1 MNSKSLFIVPLFLLL
16 LGSIPP
22 GKALPDD
29 RLSTVIEGISG
40 RYGNA
45 KGLAAEYTREA
56 ISKTMAKLGT
66 ADRHDLA
73 KGRLYFKTPHF
84 VRLEQASPQEEL
96 LLTDGQTLWWY
107 VPIKKEAYKYPAKKF
122 GQELRLLSDVLK
134 GLKDA
139 EDRFKITLKA
149 ISETNTYHLILR
161 PEPPWQ
167 DIDHLEVIICKGD
180 YAIKGVDIYN
190 SIGGLTRFL
199 LSSWKEKNR
208 FRKGFF
214 FFSPPSGIKVIEK

>member
-1 MNSKSLFIVPLFLLL
+1 MNSKSLFTVILSLLL

-22 GKALPDD
+22 GSVLPDD
-29 RLSTVIEGISG
+29 RLPTVIEGISG
-40 RYGNA
+40 RYGDA

-56 ISKTMAKLGT
+56 ISKTMAKLGA

-73 KGRLYFKTPHF
+73 RGRLYFSPPHF

-107 VPIKKEAYKYPAKKF
+107 VPLKKEAYKYPAKKF
-122 GQELRLLSDVLK
+122 GQELRLLGDVLK

-139 EDRFKITLKA
+139 EDRFQITLKA
-149 ISETNTYHLILR
+149 IPETDTYHLILR

-180 YAIKGVDIYN
+180 FAINQVDIYN
-190 SIGGLTRFL
+190 TIGGLTRFV
-199 LSSWKEKNR
+199 LSSWKQKDR
-208 FRKGFF
+208 FGKGFF
-214 FFSPPSGIKVIEK
+214 SFFPPPDIEVIEK